1 MKRMLGKKV
10 IRSFC
15 MVCRKGIIML
25 LTFVSFCFAA
35 SSMAKTSATEEVKK
49 VVDEVV
55 SIVSNPDM
63 KKPDNKEKR
72 QKGLKDAISAIFDFA
87 EMARSS
93 LGSNWVDLTPAQK
106 DEFEKVFET
115 LLENTYSKKIESYN
129 NESIVYLKETV
140 DGDNSEVK
148 SKVVTSK
155 HDEFTLEYRLLN
167 KDGKWVINDVVIEG
181 VSLVANYRT
190 QFDKVILTEGYP
202 ALYKKLNDKNKETS
216 TQ

>member
-1 MKRMLGKKV
+1 
-10 IRSFC
+10 

-25 LTFVSFCFAA
+25 LTLVSFCFTA
-35 SSMAKTSATEEVKK
+35 SSMAQTSATEEVKK

-63 KKPDNKEKR
+63 KKPENKEKR
-72 QKGLKDAISAIFDFA
+72 QKGLRDAISAIFDFA

-93 LGSNWVDLTPAQK
+93 LGSHWVDLTPAQK
-106 DEFEKVFET
+106 DEFEKTFET

-129 NESIVYLKETV
+129 NERIVYLKETV
-140 DGDNSEVK
+140 DGDNYEVK

-155 HDEFTLEYRLLN
+155 HDEFTLDYRLLN
-167 KDGKWVINDVVIEG
+167 KGGKWVIHDVVIEG

-190 QFDKVILTEGYP
+190 QFDKVILKEGYP